1 MKRTLQLLLTENVD
15 GLGIVGDV
23 VDVKTGYA
31 RNFLLPRGYATQ
43 PSEEAMAELAERR
56 QEAEKQVAALR
67 AERERIVGK
76 LDGLGLTIE
85 RSCNDFGMLYGS
97 VTQRDV
103 AKELG
108 EKGYSVKP
116 REVRLSQAIKR
127 VDSYE
132 IPIKLDA
139 DLEATIKLTVKADRE
154 LPTDDDRL
162 EMEFDNEGNLIEPG
176 SRKSAFTADG
186 KLKPVEGE
194 GQGEGQAEGDEAA
207 KKPAD
212 GAEAAAD
219 QPAEE
224 QPAPAE

>member
-23 VDVKTGYA
+23 VNVKTGYA

-56 QEAEKQVAALR
+56 KEAEKQVAALR
-67 AERERIVGK
+67 AERERIVDK
-76 LDGLGLTIE
+76 LEGLELTIE

-103 AKELG
+103 AKALA
-108 EKGYSVKP
+108 EKGYTVKP

-127 VDSYE
+127 VDSFE

-139 DLEATIKLTVKADRE
+139 DLEATIKLAVVADRE
-154 LPTDDDRL
+154 LPTDDDRV

-176 SRKSAFTADG
+176 SRRSEFTADG
-186 KLKPVEGE
+186 KPKPVEGE
-194 GQGEGQAEGDEAA
+194 
-207 KKPAD
+207 
-212 GAEAAAD
+212 AAAD
-219 QPAEE
+219 GQPEDQKDGDAEAQSADEAE
-224 QPAPAE
+224 QPAAAE

>member
-1 MKRTLQLLLTENVD
+1 MKRTLQLLLTDNVD

-31 RNFLLPRGYATQ
+31 RNFLLPRGYATK

-56 QEAEKQVAALR
+56 KEAEKMVAERR
-67 AERERIVGK
+67 ADRERIVDK
-76 LDGLGLTIE
+76 LEGLELTIA

-108 EKGYSVKP
+108 EKGYSLKP

-139 DLEATIKLTVKADRE
+139 DLEATITLRVVADRE
-154 LPTDDDRL
+154 LPTDDDRV

-176 SRKSAFTADG
+176 SRRSAFTADG
-186 KLKPVEGE
+186 KLKPAEGE
-194 GQGEGQAEGDEAA
+194 GGAEGDEAA
-207 KKPAD
+207 KKAA
-212 GAEAAAD
+212 GAEAPAD

-224 QPAPAE
+224 QPDPAE